1 MPSVRRPLAR
11 VALLVVAGVVA
22 LVSATDA
29 QRGYGQRSFREG
41 SFPPQFPPED
51 FSDGAVTI
59 CKLMYT
65 QVRREQWGIGWLT
78 DYPYAAVNLMIRA
91 SELTKIH
98 VSWDAQHNPHP
109 WVVRLTDAA
118 MFECPIIVASDV
130 GTMGISDGEAAR
142 LREYLLKGGFL
153 WVDDFWGT
161 DAWEHWDSQIRK
173 VFAANEYPIVDV
185 PTTHPIF
192 RTFAPVARVPQVT
205 NIQFWRG
212 SGGSETSERGADS
225 AEVHTRAISD
235 ARGRIMVLM
244 THNTDL
250 GDSWEREG
258 EDPAYFYQFSPPGYA
273 VGINVLVYAL
283 TH

>member
-1 MPSVRRPLAR
+1 MASVRRQPAR
-11 VALLVVAGVVA
+11 VVLVATVCAVA
-22 LVSATDA
+22 LISAAHA
-29 QRGYGQRSFREG
+29 QREFGQRSFREG
-41 SFPPQFPPED
+41 SFPPQFAPAD
-51 FSDGAVTI
+51 FADGGFTI

-65 QVRREQWGIGWLT
+65 QVRREPWGIGWLT

-98 VSWDAQHNPHP
+98 VSWDAHHNPHP
-109 WVVRLTDAA
+109 WVVRLTDPTL
-118 MFECPIIVASDV
+118 FDCPMIMASDV
-130 GTMGISDGEAAR
+130 GTMGISDVEASR

-161 DAWEHWDSQIRK
+161 DAWEQWVSQIRK
-173 VFAANEYPIVDV
+173 VFDARQYPIVDV
-185 PTTHPIF
+185 PPTHPIF
-192 RTFAPVARVPQVT
+192 RTFLPVTHVPQVT

-212 SGGSETSERGADS
+212 SGGSETSERGTDS
-225 AEVHTRAISD
+225 AVVHTRAISD
-235 ARGRIMVLM
+235 ARGRIMILM

>member
-1 MPSVRRPLAR
+1 MAWVRRPLGR
-11 VALLVVAGVVA
+11 VALAVIAGVLA
-22 LVSATDA
+22 MVSAAGA
-29 QRGYGQRSFREG
+29 QRGFGQRSFREG

-51 FSDGAVTI
+51 FADGSVTI

-78 DYPYAAVNLMIRA
+78 DYPYAAANLMIRA

-98 VSWDAQHNPHP
+98 VSWDASRNPHA
-109 WVVRLTDAA
+109 WVVRSTDAA
-118 MFECPIIVASDV
+118 MFECPVIVASDV
-130 GTMGISDGEAAR
+130 GTIGLSDTEAAR

-161 DAWEHWDSQIRK
+161 DAWEQWVSQIRK
-173 VFAANEYPIVDV
+173 VFPPSEYPIVDL
-185 PTTHPIF
+185 PPTHPIF
-192 RTFAPVARVPQVT
+192 RTFTPVARVPQVT
-205 NIQFWRG
+205 NIAFWRA

-258 EDPAYFYQFSPPGYA
+258 EDAAYFYQFSPPGYA